1 MTVVLNVVTMK
12 LNEMLHKLM
21 ISVKRRIVA
30 SLNIKLNA
38 LDSIKGESLKNSC

>member
-1 MTVVLNVVTMK
+1 
-12 LNEMLHKLM
+12 M

-38 LDSIKGESLKNSC
+38 LDSIKGESLKNSQDVGDTVVKDRRKKIVQNL